1 MFPKGKFCGHNYA
14 NNYFRCL
21 CQWNFEINIL
31 NLGWLWRNPYYKAV
45 SVANTP
51 FIECVCFRLDRLFV
65 LLETGSSGVTRRAA
79 ATQLGE
85 VQRLHPHELHTLLS
99 RITRLLRSASW
110 DTRIAASHAI
120 TAVLDNVPTWDP
132 PGLPAQPGTSLVCSV
147 VVLLSFIYMLDSYI

>member
-1 MFPKGKFCGHNYA
+1 M
-14 NNYFRCL
+14 
-21 CQWNFEINIL
+21 
-31 NLGWLWRNPYYKAV
+31 
-45 SVANTP
+45 
-51 FIECVCFRLDRLFV
+51 

-120 TAVLDNVPTWDP
+120 TAVLDNVPPWDP
-132 PGLPAQPGTSLVCSV
+132 PGLPAQPGTSLACFAL
-147 VVLLSFIYMLDSYI
+147 VLYSNHLGARVLYSKLPIIQGIEWDGSRGESA

>member
-1 MFPKGKFCGHNYA
+1 M
-14 NNYFRCL
+14 
-21 CQWNFEINIL
+21 
-31 NLGWLWRNPYYKAV
+31 
-45 SVANTP
+45 
-51 FIECVCFRLDRLFV
+51 

-120 TAVLDNVPTWDP
+120 TAVLDNVPPWDP
-132 PGLPAQPGTSLVCSV
+132 PGLPAQSGTSLTSSA
-147 VVLLSFIYMLDSYI
+147 VVLYSINLDARVLYSELLIIHGIEWDGNRRESA